1 MPMPCVCSSPAT
13 PTPAS
18 SARVSHH
25 GDGRADRQGAGLP
38 RLHFAMYW
46 RIQIAAADIVDDVR
60 AIARQICW
68 PRLRW
73 NERAIRLLRITEQQS
88 AASVVRQRNDRLG
101 EFRFMHVIA
110 EIEPFLDFK

>member
-1 MPMPCVCSSPAT
+1 MTGNKSRDTGWAT
-13 PTPAS
+13 CRTS
-18 SARVSHH
+18 QCT
-25 GDGRADRQGAGLP
+25 GG
-38 RLHFAMYW
+38 FK
-46 RIQIAAADIVDDVR
+46 IAAADIVDDVR

>member
-1 MPMPCVCSSPAT
+1 MGN
-13 PTPAS
+13 
-18 SARVSHH
+18 VS
-25 GDGRADRQGAGLP
+25 
-38 RLHFAMYW
+38 HFAMYW
-46 RIQIAAADIVDDVR
+46 RIQIAAANIVDDVR